1 MDMHRR
7 TFLVSLPIAATVVAH
22 LRLDAAQDP
31 EFVRAWERAQTQRP
45 ATLSAV
51 ARIAPAGEPG
61 TPLTIRG
68 RIYQTDGRTP
78 APGVIVFAYQ
88 TDREGLYAP
97 RTEPPHTWRLKGWA
111 RTGDDGRFEFHTIRP
126 GAYPGRTVAEHVH
139 FSIEGP
145 SLPRRY
151 TPELNFADDPIVT
164 AAAKRTSEAAGLFGS
179 VRPVEK
185 MPDGQLVEFHI
196 RITES
201 GRF

>member
-1 MDMHRR
+1 MHMHRR
-7 TFLVSLPIAATVVAH
+7 TFLVSLPLAAALTH

-31 EFVRAWERAQTQRP
+31 EFVRAWERAQKERP

-68 RIYQTDGRTP
+68 RVYQTDGRTP
-78 APGVIVFAYQ
+78 APGVMVFAYQ

-111 RTGDDGRFEFHTIRP
+111 RTGEDGRFQFHTIRP
-126 GAYPGRTVAEHVH
+126 GAYPGRTIAEHVH

-145 SLPRRY
+145 SLPRRF
-151 TPELNFADDPIVT
+151 TPELNFADDPIAT
-164 AAAKRTSEAAGLFGS
+164 AAAKRASDAAGVFGS
-179 VRPVEK
+179 VRQVQK
-185 MPDGQLVEFHI
+185 TADGQLVEFNI